1 MAFKVFLNS
10 IEISKVRNLV
20 AASVDCHP
28 KANIIYGANGSG
40 KTSLLESIFLLG
52 RGRSFKHRD
61 LRLVINR
68 GEDSLVVSGK
78 LVKPDSDAQHQL
90 GVMRTSKGGFEA
102 RCDGE
107 TLSTAAQLAAELPIQ
122 LVDAHSFSLLEGG
135 PLQRRQFIDWGVFHV
150 EQGYSDLWKRFQKAL
165 KQRNQLLRHVRI
177 DEDSLKLWSQEL
189 APLNEMIAEQRKEY
203 IVQLENFIK
212 PVVDAFDGL
221 GPVSLEYSQGW
232 SEDRSIIDVLLADRE
247 RDIATGTTSHGAQRA
262 DIRVSVDGVPASDS
276 LSRGQSKLL
285 VYALKLAQAAHYK
298 AATGNSCVFLLDDLP
313 AELDYENRKDVLA
326 YLDHLQ
332 CQYFVTGVDKKDFDG
347 INEQNSRLFHVEHGV
362 FAKG

>member
-1 MAFKVFLNS
+1 MFLNN

-20 AASVDCHP
+20 SVNVDCHP

-40 KTSLLESIFLLG
+40 KTSLLEAIFLLG
-52 RGRSFKHRD
+52 RGKSFKHRD

-68 GEDSLVVSGK
+68 GQDSLVVAGK
-78 LVKPDSDAQHQL
+78 VARPNSDNAHQL
-90 GVMRTSKGGFEA
+90 GVMRSVKGAFEA
-102 RCDGE
+102 RCNGKN
-107 TLSTAAQLAAELPIQ
+107 LSSAGQLASELPIQ

-150 EQGYSDLWKRFQKAL
+150 EHSYSDLWRRFQKVL
-165 KQRNQLLRHVRI
+165 KQRNQLLRHGRI
-177 DEDSLKLWSQEL
+177 DEELLMLWSQEL
-189 APLNEMIAEQRKEY
+189 APLNEMIADQRKEY
-203 IVQLENFIK
+203 ISQLQEFIS

-221 GPVSLEYSQGW
+221 GSVSLEYSQGW
-232 SEDRSIIDVLLADRE
+232 PEGRSIIDVLLEDKK

-262 DIRVSVDGVPASDS
+262 DIRVFVEGVAAADS

-285 VYALKLAQAAHYK
+285 VYALKLAQAAHYQ
-298 AATGNSCVFLLDDLP
+298 AATGHSCVFLLDDLP

-326 YLDHLQ
+326 YLEHLQ

-347 INEQNSRLFHVEHGV
+347 IDEKLSQLFHVEQGV
-362 FAKG
+362 FSKG